1 MKKFCVIGNPID
13 HSLSPKLHNF
23 WLKKNR
29 IEAVYEKKLLEEKE
43 IPKLIES
50 IRKSEINGVNVTVPF
65 KNSVIPFLDSL
76 SSEAKKTNSV
86 NTICTE
92 ENKIIGHNTDIVGFE
107 LALRYINYDVKRK
120 RVLIIGAG
128 GVSPSIIFA
137 LKNMGCENIY
147 LTNRTFEKAEKIK
160 ETFKDVEI
168 EEWGKL
174 PDFDFIINATSLGL
188 NKDDDLN
195 LDYEK
200 IGENKYFY
208 DVIYNPKETNFLKKG
223 RENGHLTTNGVMMF
237 IYQAHQSFTMWHQ
250 IMPKIDDDTIK
261 LIEND

>member
-13 HSLSPKLHNF
+13 HSQSPKLHNF
-23 WLKKNR
+23 WLKKNK
-29 IEAVYEKKLLEEKE
+29 IEAIYEKKLLEEKE

-86 NTICTE
+86 NTICVE
-92 ENKIIGHNTDIVGFE
+92 DDKIIGHNTDIVGFE

-120 RVLIIGAG
+120 KALIIGAG

-160 ETFKDVEI
+160 ETFNDINIQK
-168 EEWGKL
+168 WGDI
-174 PDFDFIINATSLGL
+174 PEFDIIINATSVGL
-188 NKDDDLN
+188 NKEKFDL
-195 LDYEK
+195 EF
-200 IGENKYFY
+200 NKFGNDKFFY
-208 DVIYNPKETNFLKKG
+208 DVIYNPSETNFLKEAKLSG
-223 RENGHLTTNGVMMF
+223 NKTENGKMMF
-237 IYQAHQSFTMWHQ
+237 IYQAHQSFALWNRVL
-250 IMPKIDDDTIK
+250 PKIDEETKEILK
-261 LIEND
+261 

>member
-23 WLKKNR
+23 WLKKNK
-29 IEAVYEKKLLEEKE
+29 IEAIYEKKLLEEKE

-65 KNSVIPFLDSL
+65 KNSVIPFLDTL

-86 NTICTE
+86 NTICIE
-92 ENKIIGHNTDIVGFE
+92 EDKIIGHNTDIVGFE
-107 LALRYINYDVKRK
+107 LAVRYMNYDVKRK
-120 RVLIIGAG
+120 KALIIGAG

-160 ETFKDVEI
+160 ETFNDIIILK
-168 EEWGKL
+168 WGDI
-174 PDFDFIINATSLGL
+174 PDFDIVINATSVGL
-188 NKDDDLN
+188 KNENFDLDLDKFGNNKF
-195 LDYEK
+195 
-200 IGENKYFY
+200 FY
-208 DVIYNPKETNFLKKG
+208 DVIYNPSETNFLKEAKLNGNKTQNG
-223 RENGHLTTNGVMMF
+223 RMMF
-237 IYQAHQSFTMWHQ
+237 IYQAHQSFVLWNKVL
-250 IMPKIDDDTIK
+250 PKIDEETIEILK
-261 LIEND
+261 

>member
-1 MKKFCVIGNPID
+1 MKKFCVIGNPIK

-23 WLKKNR
+23 WLKKNK

-50 IRKSEINGVNVTVPF
+50 IRKSEINGANVTVPF
-65 KNSVIPFLDSL
+65 KNSVIPFLDNL

-92 ENKIIGHNTDIVGFE
+92 GDKIIGHNTDIVGFE

-120 RVLIIGAG
+120 KALIIGAG

-147 LTNRTFEKAEKIK
+147 LTNRTFEKAEILK
-160 ETFKDVEI
+160 ETFNDITIKK
-168 EEWGKL
+168 WGDI
-174 PDFDFIINATSLGL
+174 PEFDIVINATSVGL
-188 NKDDDLN
+188 NKENFDLE
-195 LDYEK
+195 L
-200 IGENKYFY
+200 NKFGNNKFFY
-208 DVIYNPKETNFLKKG
+208 DVIYNPSETDFLKKAKLNG
-223 RENGHLTTNGVMMF
+223 NKTENGKMMF
-237 IYQAHQSFTMWHQ
+237 IYQAHQSFALWNKVL
-250 IMPKIDDDTIK
+250 PKIDEETIEILK
-261 LIEND
+261 

>member
-23 WLKKNR
+23 WLKKNK
-29 IEAVYEKKLLEEKE
+29 IEAIYEKKLLEERE
-43 IPKLIES
+43 IPRLIES

-92 ENKIIGHNTDIVGFE
+92 EDKIIGHNTDIVGFE
-107 LALRYINYDVKRK
+107 LALRYINFDVKRK
-120 RVLIIGAG
+120 KALIIGAG

-147 LTNRTFEKAEKIK
+147 LTNRTLEKAETIK
-160 ETFKDVEI
+160 ETFNEI
-168 EEWGKL
+168 TVQKWGNI
-174 PDFDFIINATSLGL
+174 PEFDIVINATSVGL
-188 NKDDDLN
+188 NNDNFDLDLN
-195 LDYEK
+195 K
-200 IGENKYFY
+200 VGNNKLFY
-208 DVIYNPKETNFLKKG
+208 DVIYNPSETNFLKDARISGNKT
-223 RENGHLTTNGVMMF
+223 ENGRMMF
-237 IYQAHQSFTMWHQ
+237 VYQAHQSFALWNKVL
-250 IMPKIDDDTIK
+250 PKIDEETIEILK
-261 LIEND
+261 

>member
-13 HSLSPKLHNF
+13 HSQSPKLHNF
-23 WLKKNR
+23 WLKKNK
-29 IEAVYEKKLLEEKE
+29 IEAIYEKKLLEEKE

-86 NTICTE
+86 NTICVE
-92 ENKIIGHNTDIVGFE
+92 DDKIIGHNTDIVGFE

-120 RVLIIGAG
+120 KALIVGAG

-160 ETFKDVEI
+160 ETFNDINIKK
-168 EEWGKL
+168 WGDI
-174 PDFDFIINATSLGL
+174 PEFDIIINATSVGL
-188 NKDDDLN
+188 NKEKFDL
-195 LDYEK
+195 EF
-200 IGENKYFY
+200 NKFGNDKFFY
-208 DVIYNPKETNFLKKG
+208 DVIYNPSETNFLKEAKLSG
-223 RENGHLTTNGVMMF
+223 NKTENGKMMF
-237 IYQAHQSFTMWHQ
+237 IYQAHQSFALWNRVL
-250 IMPKIDDDTIK
+250 PKIDEETKEILK
-261 LIEND
+261 

>member
-13 HSLSPKLHNF
+13 HSQSPKLHNF
-23 WLKKNR
+23 WLKKNK
-29 IEAVYEKKLLEEKE
+29 IEAIYEKKLLEEKE

-86 NTICTE
+86 NTICVE
-92 ENKIIGHNTDIVGFE
+92 DDKIIGHNTDIVGFE

-120 RVLIIGAG
+120 KALIIGAG

-160 ETFKDVEI
+160 ETFNDINIQK
-168 EEWGKL
+168 WGDI
-174 PDFDFIINATSLGL
+174 PEFDIIINATSVGL
-188 NKDDDLN
+188 NKDKFDL
-195 LDYEK
+195 EF
-200 IGENKYFY
+200 NKFGNNKFFY
-208 DVIYNPKETNFLKKG
+208 DVIYNPSETNFLKEAKLSG
-223 RENGHLTTNGVMMF
+223 NKTENGKMMF
-237 IYQAHQSFTMWHQ
+237 IYQAHQSFALWNRVL
-250 IMPKIDDDTIK
+250 PKIDEETKEILK
-261 LIEND
+261 